1 MAARLLTRGMLAGIV
16 AACLAVG
23 FAHLFGEPQ
32 VELAIAFESAMEAAE
47 HHDAAADPHAGHQA
61 GGDAEPEL
69 VSRATQ
75 RGIGLL
81 TATAIYGAAYGGLF
95 ALVFGFCYG
104 RVGRLEPRALAILV
118 AAAGFLA
125 VVLVPAL
132 KYPAN
137 PPAIGAPET
146 IGPRTVAYFE
156 MLVVSLA
163 ALAFAVF
170 AGLRLRATLGRWNAG
185 IAAGAL
191 FVVVVMVVQ
200 LALPDFSEVPDD
212 FPAVVLWR
220 FRIAALGMQLV
231 LWGVL
236 GLLFGALAER
246 CLVGA
251 PGRSTRLAPSSR
263 SIGS

>member
-32 VELAIAFESAMEAAE
+32 VELAIAFESAMDAAE
-47 HHDAAADPHAGHQA
+47 HHAGHDA
-61 GGDAEPEL
+61 GVEAAPEL

-81 TATAIYGAAYGGLF
+81 TATLIYGAAYGGLF

-104 RVGRLEPRALAILV
+104 RVGRLEPRTLAILM

-146 IGPRTVAYFE
+146 IGPRTAAYFE

-163 ALAFAVF
+163 ALTLAVV
-170 AGLRLRATLGRWNAG
+170 AGRRLRATLGGWNAG
-185 IAAGAL
+185 LAAGAL
-191 FVVVVMVVQ
+191 FIIVVAVIQ
-200 LALPDFSEVPDD
+200 LGLPDFSEVPDD

-231 LWGVL
+231 LWGGL

-251 PGRSTRLAPSSR
+251 PRRSTRPASLAPSSR
-263 SIGS
+263 SGGP